1 MTGILSCSGLSV
13 RFGAFTA
20 LSDVTLGFVEGTTTA
35 LIGPNG
41 AGKTTFLNALS
52 GLQAAS
58 TGTITLEETDITGAP
73 AHRRARMGMS
83 RSFQIVT
90 IFPQMTVLEN
100 LQVAR
105 QRKHMRMAV
114 PWRTL
119 ASYQAVREDS
129 AAALDRFSLTDVAGA
144 PAGSLSH
151 GRQRALELAIVL
163 VNEPRVLLLD
173 EPLAGVGHSELDRFA
188 ALVADACRS
197 HTTILVEHNME
208 MVMAM
213 ADDVV
218 ALVGGEVLARGTP
231 AEIQS
236 NARVREAYLG
246 D

>member
-1 MTGILSCSGLSV
+1 VTGILSCSGLSV
-13 RFGAFTA
+13 HFGAFTA
-20 LSDVTLGFVEGTTTA
+20 LSDVSLNFDEGTTTA

-52 GLQAAS
+52 GLQAVS
-58 TGTITLEETDITGAP
+58 TGTISLEGADITKAP

-105 QRKHMRMAV
+105 QRMHMRVAV
-114 PWRTL
+114 PWRRL
-119 ASYQAVREDS
+119 ASFKEVRAES
-129 AAALDRFSLTDVAGA
+129 LAALDRFSLNDVADA

-163 VNEPRVLLLD
+163 VNDPRVLLLD
-173 EPLAGVGHSELDRFA
+173 EPLAGVGHSELEQFA
-188 ALVADACRS
+188 ALVADVCNR
-197 HTTILVEHNME
+197 HTTVLVEHNMDV
-208 MVMAM
+208 VMSM

-218 ALVGGEVLARGTP
+218 VLVGGEVLARGTP
-231 AEIQS
+231 DQIRAD
-236 NARVREAYLG
+236 ARVRDAYLG